1 MVRDPIE
8 KAISWYYYIRSAP
21 FLDNVK
27 RKINPNTPSS
37 DANWL
42 EKVKYMSKYLFYT
55 RLDFITLLIKIISI
69 NQFFFLIKADF

>member
-27 RKINPNTPSS
+27 RRIDPNARSPDT
-37 DANWL
+37 NWL
-42 EKVKYMSKYLFYT
+42 EKVIYESKYLFYT
-55 RLDFITLLIKIISI
+55 LLDNTSI
-69 NQFFFLIKADF
+69 D

>member
-27 RKINPNTPSS
+27 RKINPNTPSP

-55 RLDFITLLIKIISI
+55 RLDYNSI
-69 NQFFFLIKADF
+69 DQNYLD

>member
-27 RKINPNTPSS
+27 RRIDPDAPSPDS
-37 DANWL
+37 NWL
-42 EKVKYMSKYLFYT
+42 EKVIYESKYLLYNL
-55 RLDFITLLIKIISI
+55 LDNHI
-69 NQFFFLIKADF
+69 D